1 MAEAAAEGKGFP
13 LSKSA
18 KRALI
23 IVTACTVT
31 MLALSAGLR
40 QSLGMFIRPVS
51 FDLHLGREVISFAIA
66 MQTLLVGLCAPFS
79 GAIADRFGTVKVATA
94 GAFFFLIGLWFTSQA
109 QTPMGLYLSIG
120 LVMGLALTATSMSI
134 MFGAVGRVVQP
145 QYRTIVFGVVTAGGS
160 LGQFLVIPMVGA
172 VLSSFSWR
180 ESLLVMMAGA
190 IVMIFI
196 AQPLRIADRAP
207 RKTVSEAASLPQALR
222 EARNHRGFQLLNA
235 SYFVCGF
242 HVSFMATHFPAFL
255 ADRGMD
261 GKTVAIAFA
270 FIGLFNIFGSLFF
283 GYASS
288 RWSKR
293 HVLAWLYGIRS
304 LIFIPLLFLPMTPA
318 LALGFGAAMGFL
330 YLGTVPPTSGIVAQ
344 VFGVRYMSMMF
355 GIVFLA
361 HQVGGF
367 FGAWIAGYLY
377 DKTGSY
383 EIVWMI
389 NIGLGIAATLL
400 VLPIDDRPIQ
410 RKEAVPA

>member
-1 MAEAAAEGKGFP
+1 MTARRTLITVVGC
-13 LSKSA
+13 
-18 KRALI
+18 ALAI
-23 IVTACTVT
+23 
-31 MLALSAGLR
+31 LALSAGIR

-51 FDLHLGREVISFAIA
+51 FDLKLGREVISFAIA
-66 MQTLLVGLCAPFS
+66 MQTLLIGLCAPFS
-79 GAIADRFGTVKVATA
+79 GAIADRYGSVKVATA
-94 GAFFFLIGLWFTSQA
+94 GAALFTLGLWFTSQA

-145 QYRTIVFGVVTAGGS
+145 QHRTIVFGIVTAGGS
-160 LGQFLVIPMVGA
+160 IGQFVVIPVVGA
-172 VLSSFSWR
+172 VLASFTWR

-190 IVMIFI
+190 IAMFAI

-207 RKTVSEAASLPQALR
+207 RKTASEAGSLREALR
-222 EARNHRGFQLLNA
+222 EARRHTGFLLLNM

-261 GKTVAIAFA
+261 AKTVSISFA

-293 HVLAWLYGIRS
+293 YVLAWLYGIRS
-304 LIFIPLLFLPMTPA
+304 LIFVPLLFLPMTPA
-318 LALGFGAAMGFL
+318 LALAFGAAMGFL

-367 FGAWIAGYLY
+367 FGAWIAGYLF

-383 EIVWMI
+383 QIVWMI
-389 NIGLGIAATLL
+389 NIGLGILATLL
-400 VLPIDDRPIQ
+400 VLPIDDTPIE
-410 RKEAVPA
+410 RKNPGKDPVPA

>member
-1 MAEAAAEGKGFP
+1 
-13 LSKSA
+13 
-18 KRALI
+18 
-23 IVTACTVT
+23 
-31 MLALSAGLR
+31 MLALSAGIR
-40 QSLGMFIRPVS
+40 QSLGLFIRPVS
-51 FDLHLGREVISFAIA
+51 FDLQLGREVISFAIA
-66 MQTLLVGLCAPFS
+66 MQTLMIGLCAPLS
-79 GAIADRFGTVKVATA
+79 GAIADRYGTVRVATA
-94 GAFFFLIGLWFTSQA
+94 GAALFTLGLWLTSQA
-109 QTPMGLYLSIG
+109 QTPLGLYLSIG
-120 LVMGLALTATSMSI
+120 LVLGLALAATSMSI

-145 QYRTIVFGVVTAGGS
+145 QHRTLVFGVVTAGGS
-160 LGQFLVIPMVGA
+160 IGQFVMIPVVGA
-172 VLSSFSWR
+172 VLASFSWR
-180 ESLLVMMAGA
+180 ESLLVMMAIA
-190 IVMIFI
+190 ITMFLIV
-196 AQPLRIADRAP
+196 QPLRIADRAP
-207 RKTVSEAASLPQALR
+207 RRSSSEAGSLMQALR
-222 EARNHRGFQLLNA
+222 EARGHTGFLLLNM

-261 GKTVAIAFA
+261 AKTVSIAFA

-293 HVLAWLYGIRS
+293 HVLAWLYGTRS
-304 LIFIPLLFLPMTPA
+304 LIFLPLLFLPMSPA

-367 FGAWIAGYLY
+367 FGAWIAGYLF
-377 DKTGSY
+377 DRTGSY

-389 NIGLGIAATLL
+389 NIGLGILATLL
-400 VLPIDDRPIQ
+400 VIPIDDSPIQ
-410 RKEAVPA
+410 RKDAVPA